1 MSNLRSLM
9 QVAKHAELICGRA
22 CDNVDVIGNREWP
35 ACGLADFIYTDIF
48 IASHQSQFLRIGR
61 RLEHTQL
68 GDHHLRSCT
77 GDGTPRALTM
87 SIEKARAG
95 AKIQFRDKASR

>member
-22 CDNVDVIGNREWP
+22 CDSVDVIGNREWP

-61 RLEHTQL
+61 RFEHTQI
-68 GDHHLRSCT
+68 GDHHLRSRT
-77 GDGTPRALTM
+77 GDGTLRALTM
-87 SIEKARAG
+87 SIEEACTG
-95 AKIQFRDKASR
+95 AKIQLPDEASR